1 MPSITF
7 VKRDGSEETIE
18 AAAGLSVME
27 IGRDNGIGIEGT
39 CGGSLSCAT
48 CHVVIDEAWVEA
60 TGKPSLDEED
70 MLDLAFGL
78 EETSRLGCQ
87 ITLTDD
93 LDGLKVRLPDDD

>member
-48 CHVVIDEAWVEA
+48 CHVVVDPAWVEV

-87 ITLTDD
+87 ITLTEE

>member
-48 CHVVIDEAWVEA
+48 CHVVVDEAWVEV